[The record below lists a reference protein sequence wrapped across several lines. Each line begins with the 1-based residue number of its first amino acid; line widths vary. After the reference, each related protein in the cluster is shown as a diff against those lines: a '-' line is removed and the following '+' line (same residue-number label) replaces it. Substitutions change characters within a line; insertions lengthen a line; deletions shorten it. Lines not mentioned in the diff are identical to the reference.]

1 MTETGTFTPLLGL
14 ALTVRFVLELALLV
28 GVGVL
33 AWQIAVPWRWV
44 AVIAGPLAVAVV
56 WGLFLSPK
64 ATITLPAGAQ
74 FAVEAVLFLVAGT
87 AKSAD
92 IEQRLAQHD
101 EYHAGARAFL
111 HDSLRLLTDAHRA
124 YTHSDAGNRRLANQA
139 F

>member
-1 MTETGTFTPLLGL
+1 VVIMTETGTPTPLLGL

-33 AWQIAVPWRWV
+33 AWQIAAPSRWV

-74 FAVEAVLFLVAGT
+74 FAVEAVLFLG
-87 AKSAD
+87 
-92 IEQRLAQHD
+92 
-101 EYHAGARAFL
+101 AGAGLVLIGLPTAAIIGVVLWLADRIAL
-111 HDSLRLLTDAHRA
+111 AALR
-124 YTHSDAGNRRLANQA
+124 
-139 F
+139 